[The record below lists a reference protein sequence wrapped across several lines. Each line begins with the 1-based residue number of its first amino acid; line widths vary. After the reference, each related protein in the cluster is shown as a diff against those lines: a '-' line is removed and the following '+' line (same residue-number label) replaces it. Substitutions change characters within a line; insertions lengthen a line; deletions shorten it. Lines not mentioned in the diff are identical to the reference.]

1 MKRPAMK
8 RPAAADEA
16 VVDAAPAAAD
26 AAPAAAVA
34 DEAPDAPYHTMW
46 YKNSNGFGIRA
57 KGGKQLL
64 AVTKKRASYDQ
75 LQAIALECIRR
86 LAAGQ
91 DLATVVAWK
100 SILTRRRCGGLL

>member
-1 MKRPAMK
+1 MPKKGRGAGRGRGQPAIEDK
-8 RPAAADEA
+8 KDGGEEPPGDETP
-16 VVDAAPAAAD
+16 V
-26 AAPAAAVA
+26 
-34 DEAPDAPYHTMW
+34 YHAMW

-91 DLATVVAWK
+91 ELATVVAWK
-100 SILTRRRCGGLL
+100 SVEISRL